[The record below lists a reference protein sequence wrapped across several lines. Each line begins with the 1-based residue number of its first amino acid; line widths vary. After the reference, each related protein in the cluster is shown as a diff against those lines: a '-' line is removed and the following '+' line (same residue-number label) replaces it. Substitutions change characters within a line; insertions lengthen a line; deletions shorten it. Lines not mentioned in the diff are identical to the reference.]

1 MTELAMAWN
10 NEQLEIIRNQIAPG
24 CTPSE
29 LALFA
34 QVCQRTQLDPFSRQV
49 YAIKR
54 GNRMSIQTSIDGFRL
69 IAERTGTY
77 AGQLGPFWCGDD
89 GVWREV
95 WLSDTPPSAAK
106 VGVLRKDWSEPLWAV
121 ARFSSYNQNQGLW
134 QRMPDL
140 MIAKVA
146 ESLALRRAFP
156 AEMSGLY
163 TAEEMDQASS
173 PQNFTQ
179 NAPRATETRNMGIV
193 ENVGSEAVVVDAE
206 TGEIVETFETVETVP
221 NDVAT
226 SAQLRMIQAK
236 GRALGL
242 SQDELRAIGTEAF
255 GVSSSKELTKQQASY
270 FIDLLVQREEAR
282 QSA

>member
-173 PQNFTQ
+173 HQTFTQ

-206 TGEIVETFETVETVP
+206 TGEIVETVETVP

>member
-1 MTELAMAWN
+1 
-10 NEQLEIIRNQIAPG
+10 
-24 CTPSE
+24 
-29 LALFA
+29 
-34 QVCQRTQLDPFSRQV
+34 
-49 YAIKR
+49 
-54 GNRMSIQTSIDGFRL
+54 
-69 IAERTGTY
+69 
-77 AGQLGPFWCGDD
+77 
-89 GVWREV
+89 
-95 WLSDTPPSAAK
+95 
-106 VGVLRKDWSEPLWAV
+106 GVLRKDWSEPLWAV

-173 PQNFTQ
+173 HQHFTQ

-193 ENVGSEAVVVDAE
+193 ETIESEAVVVDAE
-206 TGEIVETFETVETVP
+206 TGEIVETVETVP